1 MFLCFESD
9 GKRSAYPE
17 AQLVALDENGF
28 TVNSFAGNRP
38 GSTMM
43 FYRLDSFKGMC
54 GNLQQALA
62 FVQRRTPTQKPPVKP
77 PQAAG
82 S

>member
-17 AQLVALDENGF
+17 AQLVAVDENGF
-28 TVNSFAGNRP
+28 TVHSFAGNRP

-43 FYRLDSFKGMC
+43 FYRLEAFKGMLP
-54 GNLQQALA
+54 NLQQALA
-62 FVQRRTPTQKPPVKP
+62 FVQRRNPQQK
-77 PQAAG
+77 QAAK
-82 S
+82 

>member
-17 AQLVALDENGF
+17 SQLVAVDENGF
-28 TVNSFAGNRP
+28 TVHSFAGNRP
-38 GSTMM
+38 GSNMM
-43 FYRLDSFKGMC
+43 FYRLEAFKGMC

-62 FVQRRTPTQKPPVKP
+62 FVQRRAPQKPQPK
-77 PQAAG
+77 